1 MRSARSPNT
10 SRSPAAARASGEP
23 CPAPGAAAAGR
34 ARVPRPTS
42 RPEAAN
48 VTASMASAART
59 PRNVVATPP
68 TPAPAT
74 SAARKVVW
82 ITAVPRAYRSP
93 ARMSGVMEARADS
106 NGGANIVAAN
116 SSATR
121 AASSAHAARSSPPPG
136 PRGTISQQTITVRR
150 GRRSASSARNKP
162 PITHGRYPAA
172 YAAAASSG
180 ERVRS

>member
-1 MRSARSPNT
+1 
-10 SRSPAAARASGEP
+10 
-23 CPAPGAAAAGR
+23 
-34 ARVPRPTS
+34 
-42 RPEAAN
+42 
-48 VTASMASAART
+48 MASAART

-68 TPAPAT
+68 TAAPAT

-82 ITAVPRAYRSP
+82 ITAVPSAYRSP

-121 AASSAHAARSSPPPG
+121 ATSGA
-136 PRGTISQQTITVRR
+136 RGTIIAATRTARTVSQQTITVRR